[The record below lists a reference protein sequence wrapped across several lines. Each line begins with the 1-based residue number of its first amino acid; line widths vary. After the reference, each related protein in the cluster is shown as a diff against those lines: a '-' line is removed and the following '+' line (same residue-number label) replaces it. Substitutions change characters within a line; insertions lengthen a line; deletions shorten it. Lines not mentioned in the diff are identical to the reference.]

1 MRGGGIVA
9 RSYQVDGLTLSRG
22 ETANRDLVRD
32 LQRDLRALG
41 YLRAGIDGNFGPG
54 TERALRALQFDLISA
69 ASYPDSGDGPP
80 PVPISDYNRGRVTAV
95 TGELNQTL
103 AACIADLID
112 APDVPKLP
120 FATDAA
126 GENRRAVGLIA
137 GSADTAAPAPFI
149 LAMTLQESSGQHYCV
164 PAGNDEDNFIVVGL
178 DRNSPDEPYR
188 ITSRGYGIGQY
199 TIFHHPPREEEVA
212 GFIADP
218 VANVSKAFGEL
229 RQKFDRFVTG
239 PDSRADDRDAEHP
252 MLDLRECKYARSDPL
267 FMRDCRRCAEAA
279 GKRNIAAG
287 MPVYAGASTTYQ
299 PTQYYASASYS
310 GVPVRADFLCDW
322 PYAMRRYNGS
332 GVNSYHYQARV
343 LLNLLSKAI
352 APGR

>member
-1 MRGGGIVA
+1 MA
-9 RSYQVDGLTLSRG
+9 RSYQVDGLTLSMG
-22 ETANRDLVRD
+22 TAANRDLLRD

-41 YLRAGIDGNFGPG
+41 YLRTGIDGDFGTG
-54 TERALRALQFDLISA
+54 TERAVRSLQFDLINPAPGPA
-69 ASYPDSGDGPP
+69 ADDGPA
-80 PVPISDYNRGRVTAV
+80 PVSISDYNQGRVTAV
-95 TGELNQTL
+95 TGEMNQNL
-103 AACIADLID
+103 AACISDLMDD
-112 APDVPKLP
+112 ANVPKLP

-137 GSADTAAPAPFI
+137 GAANTAAPAPFI

-164 PAGNDEDNFIVVGL
+164 PAGRDEDNFVVVGL
-178 DRNSPDEPYR
+178 DRKKDNPDR
-188 ITSRGYGIGQY
+188 IASRGYGIGQY
-199 TIFHHPPREEEVA
+199 TIFHHPPRAEEVA
-212 GFIADP
+212 GFITDP
-218 VANVSKAFGEL
+218 VANVSTAFGEL
-229 RQKFDRFVTG
+229 REKFDRFVTG

-252 MLDLRECKYARSDPL
+252 ILELRECKYTRSDPL
-267 FMRDCRRCAEAA
+267 FMRDCRRCAELA
-279 GKRNIAAG
+279 GKRSIEAG

-352 APGR
+352 VPGS

>member
-1 MRGGGIVA
+1 MA

-22 ETANRDLVRD
+22 AAANRDLVRD

-41 YLRAGIDGNFGPG
+41 YLRAGIDGDFGPG
-54 TERALRALQFDLISA
+54 TERAVRSLQFDLINPMAGPA
-69 ASYPDSGDGPP
+69 AGDGPP
-80 PVPISDYNRGRVTAV
+80 PVSISDYNRGRIKTV
-95 TGELNQTL
+95 TGQVDQNL
-103 AACIADLID
+103 AACMSDLMD
-112 APDVPKLP
+112 GANVSKLP

-137 GSADTAAPAPFI
+137 GAANTAAPAPFI
-149 LAMTLQESSGQHYCV
+149 LAMMLQESGGQHYRV
-164 PAGNDEDNFIVVGL
+164 PSGRDEDNFVVVGL
-178 DRNSPDEPYR
+178 DRNLPNEPDR

-199 TIFHHPPREEEVA
+199 TIFHHPPRAEEVA

-218 VANVSKAFGEL
+218 VANVGTAFKEL
-229 RQKFDRFVTG
+229 REKFDRFVTG

-252 MLDLRECKYARSDPL
+252 MLLLRECKYTRSDPL
-267 FMRDCRRCAEAA
+267 FMRDCRRCAELA
-279 GKRNIAAG
+279 GKRNIEAG
-287 MPVYAGASTTYQ
+287 MPVYAGASTSYQ

-352 APGR
+352 VPGS